1 MRSSLTAAR
10 KEVAPEGLQ
19 RQGRSHLTKRLPGST
34 ATLRSWA
41 STKRDEVSEL
51 FTPPSW
57 TDGRLTG

>member
-34 ATLRSWA
+34 AVAALLGLHEAGRGLRALHSA
-41 STKRDEVSEL
+41 EL
-51 FTPPSW
+51 
-57 TDGRLTG
+57 D